1 MKLPQKD
8 SATFRALVTLLQTII
23 GLAVVVLAMPE
34 FTEVVRKFYPDA
46 LPVIAI
52 VTAVVTFVWN
62 VIRKDV
68 PNYYGNR
75 QRKICH

>member
-8 SATFRALVTLLQTII
+8 SATFRALVTFLQTII

-52 VTAVVTFVWN
+52 VTAVVTFIWN

-68 PNYYGNR
+68 PNY
-75 QRKICH
+75 

>member
-8 SATFRALVTLLQTII
+8 SATFRALVTFLQTIV

-52 VTAVVTFVWN
+52 VTAVVTFIWN

-68 PNYYGNR
+68 PNY
-75 QRKICH
+75 

>member
-52 VTAVVTFVWN
+52 ITAVVTFVWN

-68 PNYYGNR
+68 PNY
-75 QRKICH
+75 

>member
-34 FTEVVRKFYPDA
+34 FTEVVRNFYPDA
-46 LPVIAI
+46 LPAIAVFTTI
-52 VTAVVTFVWN
+52 VTFVWN

-68 PNYYGNR
+68 PNY
-75 QRKICH
+75 

>member
-8 SATFRALVTLLQTII
+8 SATFRALVTFLQTII

-68 PNYYGNR
+68 PNY
-75 QRKICH
+75 